1 MRIDVPILDIKLTK
15 EKVTKISA
23 AIRNIGFAEAENVS
37 WKISLDGGTIL
48 LGKERTG
55 TISIIPA
62 GDNVEIQTGLIFGFG
77 KTQITITAEVA
88 ESKDT
93 LLLKATVIFFFVM
106 MTSGGG

>member
-1 MRIDVPILDIKLTK
+1 MRIDVPVIDIKLTK
-15 EKVTKISA
+15 GKVTRISA
-23 AIRNIGFAEAENVS
+23 TVRNLGFAEAENVS
-37 WKISLDGGTIL
+37 WKISLDGGAIL
-48 LGKERTG
+48 LGKENQG

-77 KTQITITAEVA
+77 KTGITITAEVA

-93 LLLKATVIFFFVM
+93 LSLKATIIFLLVI